1 MCTIQKSNV
10 ALLVA
15 CGVLELAVEHGRGT
29 GSVELFY
36 APSCQS
42 TLVKT
47 VQEALELEERQW
59 MQRREKVSLTV
70 KTCWRM
76 SASVVLQA
84 CLSAGAAEA
93 PVKTAAD
100 KKCTWSRFWG
110 GLWMPWGLNGEET
123 HFQKVTQ
130 WIKKNEREQGREEH
144 IAYWIIDLGVRAD
157 DAVITPFQSL
167 RGAKIFEYD
176 DQVSF
181 GATAIR
187 QCCWYWPCRYRRIY
201 VLINPEPP
209 TRATC
214 IAVPAPHIVIH
225 YVYDGWSSVMFAV
238 LFLYDPEL
246 S

>member
-93 PVKTAAD
+93 PVTTLATVKTAAD
-100 KKCTWSRFWG
+100 KKCT
-110 GLWMPWGLNGEET
+110 
-123 HFQKVTQ
+123 
-130 WIKKNEREQGREEH
+130 
-144 IAYWIIDLGVRAD
+144 
-157 DAVITPFQSL
+157 
-167 RGAKIFEYD
+167 
-176 DQVSF
+176 
-181 GATAIR
+181 
-187 QCCWYWPCRYRRIY
+187 
-201 VLINPEPP
+201 
-209 TRATC
+209 
-214 IAVPAPHIVIH
+214 
-225 YVYDGWSSVMFAV
+225 
-238 LFLYDPEL
+238 
-246 S
+246 